1 MSLFSIANN
10 ILFYGMA
17 IHIYMTNY
25 YPMQYNIFLVEAAH
39 FCVLTYSRLQI
50 FADRLYRNL
59 KKNPEFKSYADY
71 FEGHFMNFFF
81 PQIGNIE
88 IIKDSQVFAYTTDEK
103 LAGLHYPVE
112 LMDFLIFS
120 DKQESGQS
128 NKVVCYSAPY
138 NFSYEKC
145 KFKFISLTIKFSE
158 KEQYNLKLLTEKEN
172 YFIVN
177 NRLNKYLFCYLI
189 RKQFGIIK
197 DETNVS
203 YTVEMFDQDVN
214 NISLTEKDEIVLEV
228 EKYTVRQMYTEGQMY
243 SEFDVAYTETHAD
256 AKHNEPPPIEEYIK
270 VGDE

>member
-1 MSLFSIANN
+1 MSLYSIANN
-10 ILFYGMA
+10 ILFFGMA

-25 YPMQYNIFLVEAAH
+25 YPMEYNIFLVEAAH

-71 FEGHFMNFFF
+71 FEGQIAHFFN
-81 PQIGNIE
+81 PNVGNVE
-88 IIKDSQVFAYTTDEK
+88 IIKDSQVFVHTTDEK
-103 LAGLHYPVE
+103 LKELFYPAE

-120 DKQESGQS
+120 DKQASGQA
-128 NKVVCYSAPY
+128 NKAIYFNVPT
-138 NFSYEKC
+138 NFSYQKC
-145 KFKFISLTIKFSE
+145 NFKFISLTVSFSE
-158 KEQYNLKLLTEKEN
+158 KEHYNLKLITEKEN

-197 DETNVS
+197 DET
-203 YTVEMFDQDVN
+203 TVCYSLEIFDQNVN
-214 NISLTEKDEIVLEV
+214 NVTLSEKDEIVLEL
-228 EKYTVRQMYTEGQMY
+228 ENYAVRQMY
-243 SEFDVAYTETHAD
+243 SEVDVAYTATIAD
-256 AKHNEPPPIEEYIK
+256 AKEDVPPPPIDEYIK